1 MCLNLVG
8 LRACLNLVGLRKIE
22 FGRINQQTKSQKC
35 TNPPQA
41 GIASDITS
49 SMYGK
54 GHVALNKVNQNF
66 LSGTPPPF
74 NKPNTQAA
82 DGTWAQPYGIYLPCR
97 LPDHH
102 TSVLSANYVTLILW
116 IRKLNLTTH
125 YICAE
130 VCDMS
135 VSPRLTLT
143 ICVPLA
149 KWTNILAISHKVPEN
164 MISLMMPSIL
174 SPSP

>member
-22 FGRINQQTKSQKC
+22 FGRNNQQTKSRKC

-41 GIASDITS
+41 GIASVITS

-54 GHVALNKVNQNF
+54 GHVALNKVNSYENQNF
-66 LSGTPPPF
+66 HSGTPRPF

-82 DGTWAQPYGIYLPCR
+82 DGTSAQPYGIYLPCR

-102 TSVLSANYVTLILW
+102 TSA
-116 IRKLNLTTH
+116 
-125 YICAE
+125 
-130 VCDMS
+130 
-135 VSPRLTLT
+135 PF
-143 ICVPLA
+143 
-149 KWTNILAISHKVPEN
+149 
-164 MISLMMPSIL
+164 
-174 SPSP
+174 

>member
-22 FGRINQQTKSQKC
+22 FGRNNQQTKSRKC

-41 GIASDITS
+41 GIASVITS

-54 GHVALNKVNQNF
+54 GHVALNKVNSYENQNF
-66 LSGTPPPF
+66 HSGTPRPF

-82 DGTWAQPYGIYLPCR
+82 DGTSAQPYGIYLPCR

-102 TSVLSANYVTLILW
+102 TSVNIVDFFLLSM
-116 IRKLNLTTH
+116 KL
-125 YICAE
+125 
-130 VCDMS
+130 
-135 VSPRLTLT
+135 
-143 ICVPLA
+143 
-149 KWTNILAISHKVPEN
+149 
-164 MISLMMPSIL
+164 
-174 SPSP
+174 